1 MSAYNVARTNLI
13 ITKPDGS
20 MLRKEVI
27 LYADAG
33 SRSVGIKFVGDGPLK
48 GYAFDLMDSEI
59 ERVRT
64 QGIPMASLP
73 DRV

>member
-1 MSAYNVARTNLI
+1 MFLVGRTNLA

-27 LYADAG
+27 LYADPG
-33 SRSVGIKFVGDGPLK
+33 LGTVGVKFVGESPLK

-59 ERVRT
+59 ERIRATGVPM
-64 QGIPMASLP
+64 QGLP

>member
-1 MSAYNVARTNLI
+1 MSFLVARTNLA

-27 LYADAG
+27 LFYDQQTKSTG
-33 SRSVGIKFVGDGPLK
+33 VKFVGESPLK
-48 GYAFDLMDSEI
+48 GYAFDLLISEI
-59 ERVRT
+59 NRVVT
-64 QGIPMASLP
+64 EGVPMEQLP